1 MNAGE
6 AATAAGN
13 RTPVPDEFAGWW
25 AGRQAAHGFEVTGI
39 PFEELDG
46 WRFEPGGNLVHESGR
61 FFTVE
66 GLRVRSD
73 DGSGWDQPILHQPEI
88 GILGILVK
96 DVGGVPHCLMQAKME
111 PGNVNGLQL
120 SPTVQATRSNYTR
133 VHGGGR
139 TRYLEHF
146 WGPRRG
152 RVLVDVLQSEQGAW
166 FWQKHNRNMIVQVDG
181 DVPEHPDFH
190 WLPLPDVL
198 RLLRVE
204 DLVNMDSRTVL
215 GCMPRTLLAG
225 SSDAPGSS
233 GVPGSVDAFGAAL
246 RRSYGADGRPPSALT
261 SQRDLETWLLDVKS
275 RGRWETRLIPLS
287 EAHGWDRDRDAI
299 ASGDGP
305 FRIMAVRV
313 RAGSREVTRWSQPML
328 EPSARRRAAFLARS
342 VGGVLHLLVQA
353 RFEPGLMAKVELAPT
368 VLLPPPD
375 AASGPVPFLD
385 QVLAADPARVRF
397 DANLSEEGGRFYHA
411 RTRYQVIDVADDFP
425 REIPGSHA
433 WMTVHQLMELVR
445 HGQYLN
451 VEARSLLACLHG
463 LA

>member
-1 MNAGE
+1 MNVGE
-6 AATAAGN
+6 PATVGGG
-13 RTPVPDEFAGWW
+13 RTRLPAEFGDWW
-25 AGRQAAHGFEVTGI
+25 AERRAAHRFEVTGI

-66 GLRVRSD
+66 GLRVRGE

-88 GILGILVK
+88 GILGLLVK
-96 DVGGVPHCLMQAKME
+96 DVCGVPHCLMQAKME

-166 FWQKHNRNMIVQVDG
+166 FWQKHNRNMIVEVDG
-181 DVPEHPDFH
+181 DVPEHPDFR
-190 WLPLPDVL
+190 WLPLPEVL
-198 RLLRVE
+198 RLLSVE

-215 GCMPRTLLAG
+215 GCLPRDLLPAW
-225 SSDAPGSS
+225 SLARADL
-233 GVPGSVDAFGAAL
+233 GSVDAFGAAL
-246 RRSYGADGRPPSALT
+246 RRSYGAAGRPLSAVT
-261 SQRDLETWLLDVKS
+261 SQRELETWLLDAKS

-287 EAHGWDRDRDAI
+287 EASGCDRDRDAI
-299 ASGDGP
+299 TVGDVP
-305 FRIMAVRV
+305 FRIIAVRV
-313 RAGSREVTRWSQPML
+313 RAGSREVTQWSQPML
-328 EPSARRRAAFLARS
+328 EPHEQRRAAFLARS
-342 VGGVLHLLVQA
+342 TRGILHLLVQA
-353 RFEPGLMAKVELAPT
+353 RFEPGLLAKVELAPT
-368 VLLPPPD
+368 VLLPSPD
-375 AASGPVPFLD
+375 ALAGPAPFLH
-385 QVLAADPARVRF
+385 QVVSADPARIRF
-397 DANLSEEGGRFYHA
+397 DASLSEEGGRFYHA
-411 RTRYQVIDVADDFP
+411 RTRYQVIEVGEDFP
-425 REIPGSHA
+425 LEVPESHA

-451 VEARSLLACLHG
+451 VEARTLLACLHG
-463 LA
+463 LT